1 MARIVLGRNQVMT
14 LNSAPI
20 RGMRDFDLD
29 LSGKEFDI
37 TNWEHEWASSIVI
50 AATATVKL
58 LIYWEENYQ
67 TFASL
72 FNKHPATRQLVKL
85 AVAGLFNGQFTVSN
99 VQVKS
104 PINGNVAWEVTLK
117 SMVYGT

>member
-1 MARIVLGRNQVMT
+1 MARIVLGHNQVMT
-14 LNSAPI
+14 LNGAAI
-20 RGMRDFDLD
+20 QGMRDFDLD

-37 TNWEHEWASSIVI
+37 TNWQHQWTSSIVLC
-50 AATATVKL
+50 ASATVKL
-58 LIYWEENYQ
+58 LIYWEENYR
-67 TFASL
+67 TFQNL
-72 FNKHPATRQLVKL
+72 FNKHPATNQLVRL
-85 AVAGLFNGQFTVSN
+85 AVAGLFSGQFSVSN

>member
-1 MARIVLGRNQVMT
+1 MARIVLGHNQVMT
-14 LNSAPI
+14 LNGAAI
-20 RGMRDFDLD
+20 QGMRDFDLD

-37 TNWEHEWASSIVI
+37 TNWQHAWTSSIVI
-50 AATATVKL
+50 CASATVKL
-58 LIYWEENYQ
+58 LIYWEENYA
-67 TFASL
+67 TFASK
-72 FNKHPATRQLVKL
+72 FNKHPATGQLLTL
-85 AVAGLFNGQFTVSN
+85 AVAGLFSAQFSVSN